1 MFFKDRGA
9 RRTLYCGNFESF
21 SRDENAEASM
31 KKDKFE
37 DDFPPAHKFFTS
49 FAAKP
54 VLMTFGLRIFIPL
67 MTRNTLLRKQSR
79 FSPHVSSP
87 SESI

>member
-21 SRDENAEASM
+21 GRDDNAEASM
-31 KKDKFE
+31 KKPKLE
-37 DDFPPAHKFFTS
+37 DDFPPAHAFFTS

-67 MTRNTLLRKQSR
+67 MTRNTLLRKPSR
-79 FSPHVSSP
+79 FSPRVSSP
-87 SESI
+87 PEKM